1 MAYSAPNSSASP
13 MASWLFRL
21 LSSGMHFPT
30 VVFASA
36 EVDCGVASAE
46 NTRAAVLL
54 FEEHGAVRLVNVFST
69 AFREQLRAHYSQRY
83 RLEMEDT
90 AQADRRPLFT
100 LHVEG
105 PVAEPAYLTN
115 PLLLPII
122 GALLGDD
129 FVIGA
134 ISTVISFPGAPQQF
148 VHRDSPS
155 LCGDYEIDAKLPAY
169 ALTMLVPLVDAN
181 EETGSTRVW
190 LGSHR
195 AGDAQKKETL
205 PSDSP
210 DVAFGSVLMTDSR
223 VLHGGS
229 PNRSQ
234 RVRPLLYNTYHRAWF
249 RDFSGYERRQPVSVS
264 RRVRASLPPALA
276 ARFRVADESDG
287 SPEGPGMLPGL
298 LQSALPGALRSVVR
312 GLDSGKASK

>member
-1 MAYSAPNSSASP
+1 MGSQ
-13 MASWLFRL
+13 LFRL
-21 LSSGMHFPT
+21 VSHGMDFPT
-30 VVFASA
+30 VAFSPA
-36 EVDCGVASAE
+36 EVDCGAASAD
-46 NTRAAVLL
+46 NTRAAVTL
-54 FEEHGAVRLVNVFST
+54 FEEHGAVRLMNVFSA
-69 AFREQLRAHYSQRY
+69 AFREQLRAHHSERY

-90 AQADRRPLFT
+90 AQSDRRPLFT
-100 LHVEG
+100 VHVEG
-105 PVAEPAYLTN
+105 PIAEATYLTN

-155 LCGDYEIDAKLPAY
+155 LCGDYDIDAKLPAY

-195 AGDAQKKETL
+195 VSDPQKKDTV
-205 PSDSP
+205 PSESP
-210 DVAFGSVLMTDSR
+210 NVAFGSVLVTDSR

-264 RRVRASLPPALA
+264 RRVRTSLPPALA
-276 ARFRVADESDG
+276 ARFRIADESDG
-287 SPEGPGMLPGL
+287 SPEGPGVLPGL
-298 LQSALPGALRSVVR
+298 VQSALPGALRSVVR
-312 GLDSGKASK
+312 GIDSGRASK